1 MCVCVNIHKLHII
14 HIYLFLRE
22 TKIFDIYT
30 YISMYTHTY
39 ILIYE
44 PRHLKM
50 YLCVRVCHN
59 LSKNRTFRILNNIS
73 LVKLIGELL
82 ICIYTHTSQT
92 KKTCIWALRIL
103 CQFFLFFSQSIS
115 MVRNM
120 NTCMC
125 YMCVYVANII
135 DLVRRLVHQLNVQL

>member
-1 MCVCVNIHKLHII
+1 MYIYTVLVKTLAGVCVCGNIHKLHII

-59 LSKNRTFRILNNIS
+59 LSKNRIFRILNNIS

-82 ICIYTHTSQT
+82 IYIYTHVVDEEDLHLGSTNPMPIIS
-92 KKTCIWALRIL
+92 L
-103 CQFFLFFSQSIS
+103 FLSE
-115 MVRNM
+115 
-120 NTCMC
+120 
-125 YMCVYVANII
+125 YLYG
-135 DLVRRLVHQLNVQL
+135 